1 MNRVIIRYSHVE
13 SLGKCRRVLLK
24 TLMLL
29 KILFNINSPFG
40 FVIFNIV
47 YSKMFLLVAQK
58 IWIISTYYSWSL
70 YTNVDLNVVV
80 CCKNILVTK
89 IKKGC
94 KSFLIIKIEA

>member
-13 SLGKCRRVLLK
+13 SLGKCRRVSLK

-47 YSKMFLLVAQK
+47 YSKKFLLVAQK
-58 IWIISTYYSWSL
+58 Y
-70 YTNVDLNVVV
+70 
-80 CCKNILVTK
+80 
-89 IKKGC
+89 
-94 KSFLIIKIEA
+94 E

>member
-13 SLGKCRRVLLK
+13 SLGKCREVLLK

-47 YSKMFLLVAQK
+47 YSKK
-58 IWIISTYYSWSL
+58 
-70 YTNVDLNVVV
+70 
-80 CCKNILVTK
+80 
-89 IKKGC
+89 
-94 KSFLIIKIEA
+94 